1 MKMGVQMEVEMP
13 PHRSGRCT
21 LSREVL
27 TSHTKT
33 WKGKTRWENDK
44 GCLEQN
50 PLKRVCGTLLTIG

>member
-1 MKMGVQMEVEMP
+1 MEVEMP